1 MRKFSKIT
9 AIALSSAFIFS
20 SASGANA
27 ADYITKAVEGLDSS
41 NVYIDSKADF
51 PEAST
56 VKSNYD
62 GASVG
67 IVALPEDATAQV
79 SANVLA
85 SSISEKTDY
94 DLVIVSIDKEND
106 VYGAFGK
113 NADSS
118 KILETLNSKS
128 TGDASETLSNSY
140 QEIVSVLPENIIE
153 AENTPSGPN
162 SLLLTAVILFA
173 LVGSAASVKIF
184 KRSRSKNKGSVIQN
198 PKGEVIN
205 EVTQFA
211 NAYENFVATVR
222 KNDQIFKNAGISIK
236 IDTILKNTI
245 DLFARIEK
253 RSNQSKKITAAIH
266 YKDVFER
273 LNSALDSDYYPDIY
287 KHNHLWDN
295 PQGRLNEVNQAIDMV
310 NKELVENIKKV
321 NASGDLDIQVDLKML
336 KSSVN
341 NSTAHK
347 EIYNEAGE

>member
-27 ADYITKAVEGLDSS
+27 ADYITKAVEGLKSS

-51 PEAST
+51 PEASA
-56 VKSNYD
+56 VKSNYE

-67 IVALPEDATAQV
+67 IVALPEDASAQV

-140 QEIVSVLPENIIE
+140 QEIVSALPENTIE
-153 AENTPSGPN
+153 ADNTPSGPAN
-162 SLLLTAVILFA
+162 LLLTAVILFA
-173 LVGSAASVKIF
+173 LAGAAASAKIF
-184 KRSRSKNKGSVIQN
+184 RNSRNKNSVIQN

-211 NAYENFVATVR
+211 NAYENFVTTIR
-222 KNDQIFKNAGISIK
+222 KNDQIFKNAGVISK

-253 RSNQSKKITAAIH
+253 RGDQSKKITAAIH

-287 KHNHLWDN
+287 KNNHLWDN

-341 NSTAHK
+341 SSTAHK